1 MPVAIS
7 TRHPFIRGGTF
18 TMSLALARVGAPVTR
33 RDVVVD
39 SLRDAIITG
48 ALEPGAFLRETTL
61 ATQLGVSATPVRE
74 AMGLL
79 QAEGLVEIEAHRH
92 KRVTPIDLAATRD
105 LLDVQAHLWR
115 LGYVRGMPHIGSA
128 QIRDLNLHV
137 GIYRRVLSEGT
148 ENRLDA
154 IRASHAFH
162 TTVISAAANTELL
175 RVTLDRLALVA
186 RFILLRG
193 GATIS
198 LAGLRLHEDILA
210 ALERSEREQALA
222 HFDSLAARM
231 IALAEP
237 VGASPQLAGD

>member
-1 MPVAIS
+1 
-7 TRHPFIRGGTF
+7 
-18 TMSLALARVGAPVTR
+18 MSLSLVRLGAPATR

-39 SLRDAIITG
+39 SLRDAIVTG
-48 ALEPGAFLRETTL
+48 ALEPGAFLRETSL
-61 ATQLGVSATPVRE
+61 AAQLGVSATPVRE
-74 AMGLL
+74 AMGML

-115 LGYVRGMPHIGSA
+115 LGYVRGMPYIDSA
-128 QIRDLNLHV
+128 EIRDLKLHV
-137 GIYRRVLSEGT
+137 GVYRRVLAEGI
-148 ENRLDA
+148 ENRLEA

-162 TTVISAAANTELL
+162 TTVIAAAANTELL

-198 LAGLRLHEDILA
+198 AAGLRLHEDILTA
-210 ALERSEREQALA
+210 IEQGDRAQALA

-237 VGASPQLAGD
+237 EGDIPQLAGE